1 MIEISHSEL
10 LSVVFVRQYCPG
22 RTLFWG
28 ISFLIHS
35 FYPLTW
41 QTEMGHSF
49 CALCAGGMAIP
60 LATTTARVGTSSGRM
75 AGSWQYDP
83 YGKITYS
90 TGSIAQINPLW
101 YRGYYYD
108 SDTEFYYLQSRYY
121 DANVCRFI
129 NADSYASTGQGFLG
143 CNMFAYC
150 RNSPANRTGLGGYA
164 DEAAQ
169 EKTGQNMENMLA
181 FFGVD
186 SPEGLPEMP
195 DDCMVLL
202 ENTWTFLICRTSFVH
217 GTSIVMDAD
226 KYCTYSFWGFS
237 VGASGISYDFSVAKG
252 YVYSIENIEDFFGN
266 FYGTAFNG
274 VADIEGGAWASN
286 GVHSEIICGN
296 GFMSASA
303 GFSITRY
310 DTPQKSWKY
319 GKAKINWY
327 KNPHNPFGTRQ
338 IVEI

>member
-1 MIEISHSEL
+1 ETI
-10 LSVVFVRQYCPG
+10 
-22 RTLFWG
+22 
-28 ISFLIHS
+28 
-35 FYPLTW
+35 
-41 QTEMGHSF
+41 
-49 CALCAGGMAIP
+49 
-60 LATTTARVGTSSGRM
+60 TTTAADGTVTTEVLDFAYDAQGIPYSLTYTNGTASPVTYYYITNLQGDVM
-75 AGSWQYDP
+75 QLIDSAGETKATYSYDP
-83 YGKITYS
+83 YGQVLRAN
-90 TGSIAQINPLW
+90 GAMAEINPLQ

-108 SDTEFYYLQSRYY
+108 SDSNLYYLQSRYY

-150 RNSPANRTGLGGYA
+150 RNNPANRTDLGGYA

-195 DDCMVLL
+195 DDCMVFL
-202 ENTWTFLICRTSFVH
+202 ENTWTFPIYGTSFVH

-237 VGASGISYDFSVAKG
+237 LGASGIPYDFSVTKG
-252 YVYSIENIEDFFGN
+252 YVYGVENTEDFCGN

-274 VADIEGGAWASN
+274 VADIEGGAWARN

-327 KNPHNPFGTRQ
+327 NNPHNPFGARQ